1 MREKR
6 MYATKIYGHRGA
18 SEYAPENTMEAF
30 KLAYELGADG
40 IELDVQLTLDGQLV
54 VIHDE
59 SVNRTSNGAGLVKD
73 MTLGELKSLCFN
85 RNHPEYRD
93 AGIPLL
99 EEVLDYFSHRKF
111 LINIELK
118 NSIFSNEGRE
128 IMTLMLVKKYGMLD
142 RIIFS
147 SFNHF
152 SMRKIAG
159 LEPAAQTAF
168 LTSEIQTD
176 VKGYLR
182 ENHTAIYHPAVHLL
196 ERQDLL
202 TGMSQEQDVITDLQK
217 SGIRINTWT
226 VNSGKQMRSL
236 CNRGVDGIITNKPD
250 LGSEIRDDD

>member
-1 MREKR
+1 
-6 MYATKIYGHRGA
+6 MYPTKIYGHRGA

-30 KLAYELGADG
+30 KMAYEMGADG

-59 SVNRTSNGAGLVKD
+59 TVNRVSDGVGFVKD

-85 RNHPEYRD
+85 RTHPEYRE
-93 AGIPLL
+93 ARIPLL
-99 EEVLDYFSHRKF
+99 EEVLDFFSQRKF

-118 NSIFSNEGRE
+118 NSIFSNDGLEA
-128 IMTLMLVKKYGMLD
+128 MTLMLVKKYGMLD

-147 SFNHF
+147 SFNHL
-152 SMRKIAG
+152 SMRKMAA
-159 LEPAAQTAF
+159 LEPVAQTAF
-168 LTSEIQTD
+168 LTSEIQTN
-176 VKGYLR
+176 VKRYLQ
-182 ENHTAIYHPAVHLL
+182 ENQTSIYHPALYLL

-202 TGMSQEQDVITDLQK
+202 AGMPQEQDIITDLQE

>member
-1 MREKR
+1 
-6 MYATKIYGHRGA
+6 MYPTKIYGHRGA
-18 SEYAPENTMEAF
+18 SEYAPENTMDAF
-30 KLAYELGADG
+30 RMAYEMGADG

-59 SVNRTSNGAGLVKD
+59 TVNRVSDGSGFVKD
-73 MTLGELKSLCFN
+73 MTLGELKSLHFS
-85 RNHPEYRD
+85 RTHPGYRE
-93 AGIPLL
+93 ARIPLL
-99 EEVLDYFSHRKF
+99 EEVLDFFSQRKF

-118 NSIFSNEGRE
+118 NGVFSNEGLE
-128 IMTLMLVKKYGMLD
+128 AMTLMLVKKYGMLD

-147 SFNHF
+147 SFNHL
-152 SMRKIAG
+152 SMRKMAA
-159 LEPAAQTAF
+159 LEPMAQTAF
-168 LTSEIQTD
+168 LTSEVQTNIRR
-176 VKGYLR
+176 YLQ
-182 ENHTAIYHPAVHLL
+182 ENQTSIYHPAAYLL

-202 TGMSQEQDVITDLQK
+202 IGMPQEQDIITDLQK

>member
-1 MREKR
+1 
-6 MYATKIYGHRGA
+6 MYSTKIYGHRGA

-30 KLAYELGADG
+30 RLAYEMGADG

-59 SVNRTSNGAGLVKD
+59 TVDRVSNGTGFVKD

-85 RNHPEYRD
+85 RIHPEYKD
-93 AGIPLL
+93 ARIPLL
-99 EEVLDYFSHRKF
+99 EEVLDYFAQKKF

-118 NSIFSNEGRE
+118 NSMFPNEGLE
-128 IMTLMLVKKYGMLD
+128 AMTLMLVKKYGMLD

-152 SMRKIAG
+152 SMRKMAA
-159 LEPAAQTAF
+159 LEPKTQTAF
-168 LTSEIQTD
+168 LTSEVQTD
-176 VKGYLR
+176 VRGYLK
-182 ENHTAIYHPAVHLL
+182 ENQTGIYHPAVYLL

-202 TGMSQEQDVITDLQK
+202 SGMTQDKDVITDLQE
-217 SGIRINTWT
+217 SGIKINTWT

>member
-1 MREKR
+1 
-6 MYATKIYGHRGA
+6 MYSTKIYGHRGA

-30 KLAYELGADG
+30 KLAYEMGADG

-59 SVNRTSNGAGLVKD
+59 TVNRVSNGSGFVKD
-73 MTLGELKSLCFN
+73 MTLGELKSLYFN
-85 RNHPEYRD
+85 RTRSEYRD
-93 AGIPLL
+93 ARIPLL
-99 EEVLDYFSHRKF
+99 EEVLDYFAQKKF

-118 NSIFSNEGRE
+118 NGIFPNDGLEA
-128 IMTLMLVKKYGMLD
+128 MTLMLVKKYGMLE
-142 RIIFS
+142 RVIFS
-147 SFNHF
+147 SFNHA
-152 SMRKIAG
+152 SVQKIAA

-168 LTSEIQTD
+168 LTSEMQTD
-176 VKGYLR
+176 VRRYLQ
-182 ENHTAIYHPAVHLL
+182 ENRTSIYHPAVYLL

-202 TGMSQEQDVITDLQK
+202 KGMPQEKDIITDLQE

>member
-1 MREKR
+1 

-30 KLAYELGADG
+30 KLAYEMGADG

-59 SVNRTSNGAGLVKD
+59 NVDRVSNGSGLVKD

-85 RNHPEYRD
+85 RTHPEYRE
-93 AGIPLL
+93 ARIPLL
-99 EEVLDYFSHRKF
+99 EEVLDCFSHKQF

-118 NSIFSNEGRE
+118 NSVFPNNGLEA
-128 IMTLMLVKKYGMLD
+128 MTLMMVKKYGMLEKV
-142 RIIFS
+142 IFS
-147 SFNHF
+147 SFNHA
-152 SMRKIAG
+152 SMRKVAA
-159 LEPAAQTAF
+159 LEPTAQTEF

-176 VKGYLR
+176 VRRYLQ
-182 ENHTAIYHPAVHLL
+182 ENQTNIYHPAAYLL
-196 ERQDLL
+196 DRSDLL
-202 TGMSQEQDVITDLQK
+202 KGMPQEMDVITDLQE

-226 VNSGKQMRSL
+226 VNSGKHMRSL
-236 CNRGVDGIITNKPD
+236 CNRGIDGIITNKPD

>member
-1 MREKR
+1 
-6 MYATKIYGHRGA
+6 MYTTKIFGHRGA

-30 KLAYELGADG
+30 KLAYEMGADG

-59 SVNRTSNGAGLVKD
+59 TVNRVSNGSGLVKD
-73 MTLGELKSLCFN
+73 MTLGELKSLHFN
-85 RNHPEYRD
+85 RTHPEYRD
-93 AGIPLL
+93 ARIPLL
-99 EEVLDYFSHRKF
+99 EEVLDYFAQRKF

-118 NSIFSNEGRE
+118 NGIFPNDGLEA
-128 IMTLMLVKKYGMLD
+128 MTLMLVKKYGMLE

-147 SFNHF
+147 SFNHG
-152 SMRKIAG
+152 SMQKMAA
-159 LEPAAQTAF
+159 LEPKAQTAF

-176 VKGYLR
+176 VRRYLQ
-182 ENHTAIYHPAVHLL
+182 ENRTSIYHPAVYLL

-202 TGMSQEQDVITDLQK
+202 RGMPQEQDVITDLQE